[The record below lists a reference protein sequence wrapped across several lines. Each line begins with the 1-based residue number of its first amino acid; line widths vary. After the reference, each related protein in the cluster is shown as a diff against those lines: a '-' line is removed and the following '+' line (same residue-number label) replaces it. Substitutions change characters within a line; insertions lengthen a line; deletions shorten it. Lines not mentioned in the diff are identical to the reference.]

1 MKKITTTLIG
11 VTLAVAAATG
21 TAGVAAASIPD
32 GTYTAQVYP
41 PLEAVTWL
49 PPLSAPATVRDGK
62 LDIAGMT
69 GSLIPT
75 SDGYRVTLSG
85 HQLVLTSVSDDSGDL
100 INDSYLISD
109 SRGATLGQLIPNH
122 DRS

>member
-1 MKKITTTLIG
+1 MKKTTTTLIG
-11 VTLAVAAATG
+11 VTLAVAVGTG
-21 TAGVAAASIPD
+21 TAGAAAASIPD

-49 PPLSAPATVRDGK
+49 PPLSAPAMVRDGK

-75 SDGYRVTLSG
+75 SDGYLVTLSTG
-85 HQLVLTSVSDDSGDL
+85 HQLVLTSVSEDAG
-100 INDSYLISD
+100 YVISNR
-109 SRGATLGQLIPNH
+109 RGATLGQLIPG
-122 DRS
+122 S

>member
-1 MKKITTTLIG
+1 MKKITTTLVG

-21 TAGVAAASIPD
+21 TTGAAAASIPD

-41 PLEAVTWL
+41 PLEAVTWM
-49 PPLSAPATVRDGK
+49 PPLSAPAKVRDGK

-75 SDGYRVTLSG
+75 SDGYRVTLSTG
-85 HQLVLTSVSDDSGDL
+85 HRIFLTGVSEDSGD
-100 INDSYLISD
+100 DGYMISNG
-109 SRGATLGQLIPNH
+109 RGATLGQLIPG
-122 DRS
+122 